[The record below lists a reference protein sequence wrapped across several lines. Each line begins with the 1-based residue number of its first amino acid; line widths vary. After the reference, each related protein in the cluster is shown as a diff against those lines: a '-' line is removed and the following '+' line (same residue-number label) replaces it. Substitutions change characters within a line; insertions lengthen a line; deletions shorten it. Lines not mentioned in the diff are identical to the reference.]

1 MRSSLLYSAA
11 LVASI
16 ASAAPASTPF
26 PLENGFPNPSLNQKL
41 GIQLQAHGTLPNGPP
56 PQKLSE
62 EGRTNLKLIALNE
75 LFEVAFF
82 TELVWNITNKVS
94 GYELGYSNEYVLD
107 TLKAIVAQE
116 QLHLLNANGALEKFK
131 EEPIKPCKYSFPVS
145 DFQSAI
151 GLAGVFTDLV
161 LGTLQVRSSMY
172 ELHVRHILTSYL
184 HLRRTSIK
192 SSPRTAMQASCA
204 PYHPSSA
211 TKPSKQA
218 YTASSRRSAQPRNRS

>member
-1 MRSSLLYSAA
+1 VLRWTLKEEEVHPWGCCTTPVLRRNRSTPDIYHSFLVVALDHLRTFAFPHDLIPTHTNNTLHDAFVPTVLRSSRSQHSIRSTSQHA
-11 LVASI
+11 L
-16 ASAAPASTPF
+16 PH
-26 PLENGFPNPSLNQKL
+26 PSLDQKL

-151 GLAGVFTDLV
+151 GLAGLFTDLV
-161 LGTLQVRSSMY
+161 LGTLQGK
-172 ELHVRHILTSYL
+172 TF
-184 HLRRTSIK
+184 K
-192 SSPRTAMQASCA
+192 
-204 PYHPSSA
+204 PY
-211 TKPSKQA
+211 
-218 YTASSRRSAQPRNRS
+218 